1 MIYSVTGKLLVVEP
15 GYAVVEAGGVGY
27 KCTSTTNTLA
37 SLPPRGSQVTLLTH
51 LYLREDVLELYG
63 FATEEELRCFRM
75 LITVSGVGPKVAISI
90 LSGTTPQRLLLSIA
104 AGDVKALKVPGVGPK
119 IAQRI
124 ILELKD
130 KVGSDDA
137 AKGLTGAVFNLT
149 ENADGELSAQGEA
162 IGALVTLG
170 YSQTD
175 AAAVVARLDRS
186 LPADELIKAAL
197 KKLSRNL

>member
-1 MIYSVTGKLLVVEP
+1 MIYSVMGKLLVVEP

-75 LITVSGVGPKVAISI
+75 LITVSGVGPKVAVSI

>member
-75 LITVSGVGPKVAISI
+75 LITVSGVGPKVAVSI

-197 KKLSRNL
+197 KKLSRKL

>member
-27 KCTSTTNTLA
+27 KCTTTTNTLA

-75 LITVSGVGPKVAISI
+75 LITVSGVGPKVAVSI

-149 ENADGELSAQGEA
+149 ENGDGELSAQGEA
-162 IGALVTLG
+162 VGALVTLG

>member
-75 LITVSGVGPKVAISI
+75 LITVSGVGPKVAVSI

-104 AGDVKALKVPGVGPK
+104 AGDVQALKVPGVGPK

>member
-75 LITVSGVGPKVAISI
+75 LITVSGVGPKVAVSI

-186 LPADELIKAAL
+186 LPADELIKGAL

>member
-75 LITVSGVGPKVAISI
+75 LITVSGVGPKVAVSI

-137 AKGLTGAVFNLT
+137 AKGLTGVVFNLT

>member
-75 LITVSGVGPKVAISI
+75 LITVSGVGPKVAVSI

>member
-75 LITVSGVGPKVAISI
+75 LITVSGVGPKVAVSI

-137 AKGLTGAVFNLT
+137 AKGLTEAVFNLT

>member
-37 SLPPRGSQVTLLTH
+37 SLPPRGSQVTLLSH

-75 LITVSGVGPKVAISI
+75 LITVSGVGPKVAVSI

>member
-75 LITVSGVGPKVAISI
+75 LITVSGVGPKVAVSI

-124 ILELKD
+124 ILEL
-130 KVGSDDA
+130 
-137 AKGLTGAVFNLT
+137 
-149 ENADGELSAQGEA
+149 
-162 IGALVTLG
+162 
-170 YSQTD
+170 
-175 AAAVVARLDRS
+175 
-186 LPADELIKAAL
+186 
-197 KKLSRNL
+197 

>member
-1 MIYSVTGKLLVVEP
+1 M
-15 GYAVVEAGGVGY
+15 
-27 KCTSTTNTLA
+27 
-37 SLPPRGSQVTLLTH
+37 
-51 LYLREDVLELYG
+51 
-63 FATEEELRCFRM
+63 
-75 LITVSGVGPKVAISI
+75 
-90 LSGTTPQRLLLSIA
+90 
-104 AGDVKALKVPGVGPK
+104 GPK

-175 AAAVVARLDRS
+175 AAAVVARLGPS